1 MAESN
6 LKSILVVED
15 NPGLQKQLKWS
26 FEGYQVYL
34 ANDRTSAIEQLKQQA
49 LHEFAGKLLV
59 LVENNGPGMLWQD
72 LAQVTTDH
80 AGVYLAMADMLRE
93 QGRRDKLIE
102 VLLVIH
108 HEIPGDAGIRNE
120 LASLLKEQGRGTIL
134 ASSRDAD
141 SRNPVILP
149 Q

>member
-1 MAESN
+1 LLS
-6 LKSILVVED
+6 LQ
-15 NPGLQKQLKWS
+15 PGNK
-26 FEGYQVYL
+26 V
-34 ANDRTSAIEQLKQQA
+34 IEQLKQQA
-49 LHEFAGKLLV
+49 LHKFAGKLLV

-72 LAQVTTDH
+72 LVQVTTDH

-93 QGRRDKLIE
+93 QGKRDKLIE

-120 LASLLKEQGRGTIL
+120 LATLLKEQGRDNIL

-141 SRNPVILP
+141 SWDPVILP

>member
-1 MAESN
+1 MTDN
-6 LKSILVVED
+6 LLERAGQLQLALDRPDRALEYYDILLSRQ
-15 NPGLQKQLKWS
+15 PGNK
-26 FEGYQVYL
+26 V
-34 ANDRTSAIEQLKQQA
+34 IEQLKQQA
-49 LHEFAGKLLV
+49 LREFAGKLLI

-108 HEIPGDAGIRNE
+108 HEIPGDAVIRNE
-120 LASLLKEQGRGTIL
+120 LAALLKEQGRGTIL
-134 ASSRDAD
+134 ASSRNAD
-141 SRNPVILP
+141 SSRDPVILS